1 MATITF
7 GGHTLEFKVVGDEVY
22 IKCKNVTGTLTQALA
37 FRNKKKNSR
46 LVYSFGEAKVKNVG
60 KDLVQVGC
68 LTDSKN
74 KINEIINH
82 CKNLRDE

>member
-7 GGHTLEFKVVGDEVY
+7 GGHTLVFEVVGDEVY
-22 IKCKNVTGTLTQALA
+22 ITCKNVTGTLTQALA
-37 FRNKKKNSR
+37 FKNRKNNR
-46 LVYSFGEAKVKNVG
+46 LVYNFGNAKVKPIG
-60 KDLVQVGC
+60 KELVQVGC

-82 CKNLRDE
+82 CNELKDE